1 MDNIE
6 YEILEFAYLRFD
18 SYPAAV
24 REEVYKRMMNEYRRL
39 PRGWNGTLWD
49 LCFRAI
55 PTADW
60 ESLA

>member
-1 MDNIE
+1 MTTIE

-18 SYPAAV
+18 SYPATV

-39 PRGWNGTLWD
+39 PRGWRGTLWD

-60 ESLA
+60 GSLA